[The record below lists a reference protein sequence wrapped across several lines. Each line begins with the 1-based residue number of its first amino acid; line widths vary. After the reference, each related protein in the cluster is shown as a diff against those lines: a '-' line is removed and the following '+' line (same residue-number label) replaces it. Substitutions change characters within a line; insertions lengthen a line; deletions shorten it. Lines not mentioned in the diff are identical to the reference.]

1 METHENKD
9 EVIPAPSI
17 SPSTVTVAI
26 SGSKNSKHALTWAL
40 EKFIPEGRIS
50 FRLLHVHPKITMIPT
65 PMGNSLPISKVRE
78 DIVAAYRK
86 EIEWQTNTKLLPFKQ
101 MCAKRQVEVE
111 ILLIESDDI
120 ANAIS
125 EDIAK
130 TEVTKLVIGSSSRS
144 IISRHRGLSR
154 RISSSV
160 PNICTVY
167 VISKGKLS
175 SIQSASSVENGVR
188 SSGTTSFN
196 SVSSLGSTTQTEWT
210 GMSPSDEDSQM
221 PSPSMLDQHCQALS
235 NMNRVILNSAVDI
248 NHSRNSS
255 LPNIEDIISLSS
267 GYMETRNTAISAS
280 IGSFQSETLSWISD
294 QATTSDIQTE
304 KFSAS
309 QLDLDLE
316 LEKLRIELRHAQKM
330 CSMAEEE
337 TADVSQKV
345 TQLSALKMNEASKLE
360 EISCKEEM
368 ARESAKC
375 EREKREAAEKE
386 AEFVKECAEREL
398 MQRRGAES
406 RASRDVKEKTYIEN
420 TLERLDQ
427 RYKKISWEEI
437 VSATS
442 CFSDSLRIGG
452 GAYGTVYKCRLH
464 HTTVAVKVLQLN
476 EEYKTK
482 QFHQELE
489 VLSKIRHPHL
499 LLLLGACPDHG
510 CLVYEF
516 MENGSLDDRLFRQ
529 GNSSSI
535 PWIDRFRIA
544 WEIGSALHFLHNSKP
559 KPIVHRDLKPANIL
573 LDHNLVS
580 KIGDVGLAT
589 LLPTNLATGTA
600 YKNTALAGT
609 FCYIDPEYQRTGL
622 VSSKSDLYALGVVIL
637 QLLTAKPPMGL
648 AYLVETA
655 LLENRFEDLLDV
667 TAGEWPLEETQELA
681 ALGLSC
687 AELRRSDRPD
697 LGNAVL
703 PMLERLKGFAETAR
717 VSMPKTQN
725 LPPSHFVCPIL
736 QDVMQN
742 PCVAADGYTYERRA
756 IEKWLSMND
765 KSPLTNLPLPNKF
778 LIPNYSLLGA
788 IREWRSKTSGML
800 NKRS

>member
-1 METHENKD
+1 MQDIIEDPWVAPDGYTYERKAIERWFKTHDTSPMTNLPLPNKNL
-9 EVIPAPSI
+9 IPNHTLSA
-17 SPSTVTVAI
+17 AI
-26 SGSKNSKHALTWAL
+26 SEWKSKNHGSKNSKYALTWAL
-40 EKFIPEGRIS
+40 EKFIREGRIS

-120 ANAIS
+120 AHAIS

-130 TEVTKLVIGSSSRS
+130 TEVTKLVI
-144 IISRHRGLSR
+144 
-154 RISSSV
+154 
-160 PNICTVY
+160 
-167 VISKGKLS
+167 
-175 SIQSASSVENGVR
+175 
-188 SSGTTSFN
+188 
-196 SVSSLGSTTQTEWT
+196 EWT

-235 NMNRVILNSAVDI
+235 NVNRVILNSAVDI

-267 GYMETRNTAISAS
+267 GYTETRNTAISAS
-280 IGSFQSETLSWISD
+280 IGSFQSETQSWISD

-304 KFSAS
+304 NFSAS

-337 TADVSQKV
+337 KADVSRKV
-345 TQLSALKMNEASKLE
+345 TELSALKMNEASKLE
-360 EISCKEEM
+360 EISCKEETV
-368 ARESAKC
+368 RESAKC

-386 AEFVKECAEREL
+386 AELVKECAEREV
-398 MQRRGAES
+398 MQRRGAER
-406 RASRDVKEKTYIEN
+406 RASRDVEEKNYIEN

-427 RYKKISWEEI
+427 QYKKFSWEEI

-529 GNSSSI
+529 GNSPSI
-535 PWIDRFRIA
+535 PWFDRFRIA
-544 WEIGSALHFLHNSKP
+544 WEIGSALHFMHNSKP

-648 AYLVETA
+648 AHLVETA

-703 PMLERLKGFAETAR
+703 PMLERLKGFAEMAR

-736 QDVMQN
+736 QVIGIHFPSFFFSLSLRDVMQN

-788 IREWRSKTSGML
+788 IREWRSKTSVML